1 MAPSNKAWIRGRM
14 AGIRKAS
21 GIAFSDDIFLSILI
35 CLVAKNKH
43 LVMHTHPDL
52 VSDLKTVTEQH
63 CAVVYGLTTATIIC
77 HGQQTRQDIIGAITG
92 RHSDIVSHTA
102 SSSTAHYQYAS
113 TNTVGG
119 STSGTA
125 LGGHGAQG
133 SLGHSQMYHYS
144 NPGDDFIQQRHAM
157 MRYEKSRRSI
167 ATTHSEMSE
176 YSLRPSEKYAQ
187 SIRTMNG
194 RDQKSYEDMA
204 SLHFAHRHSTISAS
218 IDPDEQDSMFKRSE
232 SRARSIRDKD
242 DVSSS
247 YRQQRP
253 SLAAPLTANTP
264 LQDAYAI
271 ESLHSQPSSLSRR
284 HLPFGAGVGGNM
296 STTGGSTAQV
306 TPMDFTFPKRRHES
320 VSIQG
325 TYNAGNEPSGVT
337 YSGRRLAQAVI
348 LDGLE
353 NASQEVFAI
362 LLEMIVTKEINDR
375 NRYLLPDLI
384 VIAVFHTPTLPKNIP
399 KQLLDH
405 FAINYTY
412 DIPVPIP
419 KVLPPPRKHAL
430 FRRTDWDD
438 LAKKMRRVTI
448 SNDMMR
454 YIRDV
459 VVGIRTHVEVDGG
472 LTPRASQDLITVV
485 KTLAAIF
492 QTSYVTPDLLII
504 SAEKVISHRLELKA
518 DKHTHAHGAHAGGQ
532 SSVYTGSGAS
542 SSTSLPRSH
551 IRSHSPAHVSTAFS
565 YERTRNATERASR
578 SNKIT
583 QSHTSLEADDEDTG
597 EEDDKSFIE
606 KSDDAE
612 SLSSFVEKS
621 PNDEELERNEGGRTT
636 RSFQQHHQ
644 RLTNREHI
652 TPQSRHQVAQHHHQ
666 YPPYT
671 SHETHGQHEQ
681 YNGSMEYYTVHK
693 SAAEIIRE
701 VLNTIHPP
709 I

>member
-144 NPGDDFIQQRHAM
+144 NPGDDFLQQRHAM

-218 IDPDEQDSMFKRSE
+218 IDPDEQDSMFKR
-232 SRARSIRDKD
+232 
-242 DVSSS
+242 
-247 YRQQRP
+247 
-253 SLAAPLTANTP
+253 
-264 LQDAYAI
+264 
-271 ESLHSQPSSLSRR
+271 
-284 HLPFGAGVGGNM
+284 
-296 STTGGSTAQV
+296 
-306 TPMDFTFPKRRHES
+306 
-320 VSIQG
+320 
-325 TYNAGNEPSGVT
+325 
-337 YSGRRLAQAVI
+337 
-348 LDGLE
+348 
-353 NASQEVFAI
+353 
-362 LLEMIVTKEINDR
+362 
-375 NRYLLPDLI
+375 
-384 VIAVFHTPTLPKNIP
+384 
-399 KQLLDH
+399 
-405 FAINYTY
+405 
-412 DIPVPIP
+412 
-419 KVLPPPRKHAL
+419 
-430 FRRTDWDD
+430 DWDD

-485 KTLAAIF
+485 
-492 QTSYVTPDLLII
+492 
-504 SAEKVISHRLELKA
+504 
-518 DKHTHAHGAHAGGQ
+518 
-532 SSVYTGSGAS
+532 
-542 SSTSLPRSH
+542 
-551 IRSHSPAHVSTAFS
+551 
-565 YERTRNATERASR
+565 N
-578 SNKIT
+578 
-583 QSHTSLEADDEDTG
+583 LEADDEDTG